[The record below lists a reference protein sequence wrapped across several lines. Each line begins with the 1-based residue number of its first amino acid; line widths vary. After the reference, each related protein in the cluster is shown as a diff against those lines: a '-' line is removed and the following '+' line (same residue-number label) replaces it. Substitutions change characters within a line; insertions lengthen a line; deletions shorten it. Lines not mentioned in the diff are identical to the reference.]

1 MLVLSRKVGEKIII
15 DGHITV
21 QVVSISGNKIRLGI
35 VAPPEVEILREEL
48 AAPTEPW
55 RSPEHTNRQEL
66 VCSIN

>member
-1 MLVLSRKVGEKIII
+1 MLVLSRKLGQKIIV

-48 AAPTEPW
+48 AAQTEPW
-55 RSPEHTNRQEL
+55 RSPEPTNSQEL
-66 VCSIN
+66 VCVNN